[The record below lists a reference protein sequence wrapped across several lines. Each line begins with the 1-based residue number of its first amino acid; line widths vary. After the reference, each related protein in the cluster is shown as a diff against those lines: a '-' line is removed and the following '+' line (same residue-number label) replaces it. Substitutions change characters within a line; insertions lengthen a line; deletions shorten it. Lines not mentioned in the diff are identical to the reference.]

1 MQVLVLKM
9 DPMRNVRFLYKER
22 LRTVS
27 LYFASLVAKEDIVI
41 LSNKGHN
48 SLWYFCPNIST
59 ISTLVTIIVQ
69 LFVLNGL
76 KNCCF

>member
-27 LYFASLVAKEDIVI
+27 LYFASLVAKENI
-41 LSNKGHN
+41 LSNKGHI